1 MDTRTIKA
9 LKSISFILNNI
20 TIFITIFV
28 FSFYRLFDSVET
40 VDRIGDLGYVNMA
53 VSLLAMVLLMV
64 PSIFSIFADVISMII
79 VWANNKLD
87 TKALKNKIQI
97 QIIIEAIQLGL
108 MFIMAMLSGWIAF
121 VIITLINI
129 SIQIINFYIWGN
141 IRNWQI
147 I

>member
-97 QIIIEAIQLGL
+97 QIIIEAIQLSL
-108 MFIMAMLSGWIAF
+108 IFIMAMLSGWITF
-121 VIITLINI
+121 VILTIIEI
-129 SIQIINFYIWGN
+129 SIQLINFYIWDN
-141 IRNWQI
+141 IRNW
-147 I
+147 

>member
-20 TIFITIFV
+20 LIFITIFV

-141 IRNWQI
+141 IRNW
-147 I
+147 

>member
-20 TIFITIFV
+20 LIFITIFV

-141 IRNWQI
+141 IKNW
-147 I
+147 

>member
-20 TIFITIFV
+20 LIFITIFV

-40 VDRIGDLGYVNMA
+40 VDRIGDLGYANMA

-141 IRNWQI
+141 IKNW
-147 I
+147 